1 MFVVEQD
8 KLRPTNHPI
17 FNAVA
22 QLAVLSEVLN
32 GTDHLRS
39 VGVLVVV
46 PGHDLNLIGV
56 VIDLSDH
63 GLGSV
68 EQRAVTHTDDVGGD
82 DLILVVAEGLG
93 SSSLHSSVDGLLG
106 KEDQIAR
113 LSAEL
118 ETTQLQKENL
128 QAAAA
133 ASNTADTAASEA
145 AEAEGQ
151 YVDGTYDGEA
161 DGFGGTIAVEVT
173 VEGGQITDLAITSAD
188 GEDSAYLSNAEAI
201 IPKIIEAQS
210 ADVDTISGA
219 TFSSTGIRNAAQE
232 AIEKAEK

>member
-1 MFVVEQD
+1 MRQLIVRFLNV
-8 KLRPTNHPI
+8 
-17 FNAVA
+17 AVIA
-22 QLAVLSEVLN
+22 AVLIGYNTVL
-32 GTDHLRS
+32 DKR
-39 VGVLVVV
+39 
-46 PGHDLNLIGV
+46 D
-56 VIDLSDH
+56 
-63 GLGSV
+63 
-68 EQRAVTHTDDVGGD
+68 
-82 DLILVVAEGLG
+82 
-93 SSSLHSSVDGLLG
+93 

-128 QAAAA
+128 QAA
-133 ASNTADTAASEA
+133 NTADTAASEA

>member
-1 MFVVEQD
+1 MPECAGCCES
-8 KLRPTNHPI
+8 
-17 FNAVA
+17 NAIK
-22 QLAVLSEVLN
+22 
-32 GTDHLRS
+32 GKTDET
-39 VGVLVVV
+39 
-46 PGHDLNLIGV
+46 
-56 VIDLSDH
+56 IDCSFFECRCHCCCSD
-63 GLGSV
+63 
-68 EQRAVTHTDDVGGD
+68 
-82 DLILVVAEGLG
+82 
-93 SSSLHSSVDGLLG
+93 
-106 KEDQIAR
+106 R
-113 LSAEL
+113 LQYR
-118 ETTQLQKENL
+118 TL

>member
-1 MFVVEQD
+1 MRQLIVRFLNV
-8 KLRPTNHPI
+8 
-17 FNAVA
+17 AVIA
-22 QLAVLSEVLN
+22 AVLIGYNTVL
-32 GTDHLRS
+32 DKR
-39 VGVLVVV
+39 
-46 PGHDLNLIGV
+46 D
-56 VIDLSDH
+56 
-63 GLGSV
+63 
-68 EQRAVTHTDDVGGD
+68 
-82 DLILVVAEGLG
+82 
-93 SSSLHSSVDGLLG
+93 

-133 ASNTADTAASEA
+133 ASNTAASEA

>member
-1 MFVVEQD
+1 MRQLIVRFLNV
-8 KLRPTNHPI
+8 
-17 FNAVA
+17 AVIA
-22 QLAVLSEVLN
+22 AVLIGYNTVL
-32 GTDHLRS
+32 DKR
-39 VGVLVVV
+39 
-46 PGHDLNLIGV
+46 D
-56 VIDLSDH
+56 
-63 GLGSV
+63 
-68 EQRAVTHTDDVGGD
+68 
-82 DLILVVAEGLG
+82 
-93 SSSLHSSVDGLLG
+93 

-133 ASNTADTAASEA
+133 
-145 AEAEGQ
+145 
-151 YVDGTYDGEA
+151 
-161 DGFGGTIAVEVT
+161 
-173 VEGGQITDLAITSAD
+173 AITSAD

>member
-1 MFVVEQD
+1 MRQLIVRFLNV
-8 KLRPTNHPI
+8 
-17 FNAVA
+17 AVIA
-22 QLAVLSEVLN
+22 AVLIGYNTVL
-32 GTDHLRS
+32 DKR
-39 VGVLVVV
+39 
-46 PGHDLNLIGV
+46 D
-56 VIDLSDH
+56 
-63 GLGSV
+63 
-68 EQRAVTHTDDVGGD
+68 
-82 DLILVVAEGLG
+82 
-93 SSSLHSSVDGLLG
+93 

-173 VEGGQITDLAITSAD
+173 VEGGPDYRSCHH
-188 GEDSAYLSNAEAI
+188 
-201 IPKIIEAQS
+201 
-210 ADVDTISGA
+210 
-219 TFSSTGIRNAAQE
+219 IRRRRGQCVSV
-232 AIEKAEK
+232 KRGGDHSKDY

>member
-1 MFVVEQD
+1 MRQLIVRFLNV
-8 KLRPTNHPI
+8 
-17 FNAVA
+17 AVIA
-22 QLAVLSEVLN
+22 AVLIGYNTVL
-32 GTDHLRS
+32 DKR
-39 VGVLVVV
+39 
-46 PGHDLNLIGV
+46 D
-56 VIDLSDH
+56 
-63 GLGSV
+63 
-68 EQRAVTHTDDVGGD
+68 
-82 DLILVVAEGLG
+82 
-93 SSSLHSSVDGLLG
+93 

-133 ASNTADTAASEA
+133 ASNTADTAAS
-145 AEAEGQ
+145 EAEGQ

>member
-1 MFVVEQD
+1 MRQLIVRFLNV
-8 KLRPTNHPI
+8 
-17 FNAVA
+17 AVIA
-22 QLAVLSEVLN
+22 AVLIGYNTVL
-32 GTDHLRS
+32 DKR
-39 VGVLVVV
+39 
-46 PGHDLNLIGV
+46 D
-56 VIDLSDH
+56 
-63 GLGSV
+63 
-68 EQRAVTHTDDVGGD
+68 
-82 DLILVVAEGLG
+82 
-93 SSSLHSSVDGLLG
+93 

-145 AEAEGQ
+145 AEAE

-173 VEGGQITDLAITSAD
+173 VEGGQITDLAIISAD

-210 ADVDTISGA
+210 VDVDTISGA